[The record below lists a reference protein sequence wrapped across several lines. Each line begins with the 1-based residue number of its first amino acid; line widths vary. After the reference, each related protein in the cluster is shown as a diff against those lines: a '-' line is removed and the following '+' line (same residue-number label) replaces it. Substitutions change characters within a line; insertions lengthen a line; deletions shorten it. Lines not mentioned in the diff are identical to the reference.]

1 MSKKLILCALV
12 LTIAAAAPA
21 LAEAPDADVA
31 AVLGIATELCDAPA
45 ATVEL
50 DEPTEQPMANIVFE
64 PVGEQCGTRVCTK
77 GFFCC
82 NLSCSICAPQGGG
95 CTQQVC

>member
-31 AVLGIATELCDAPA
+31 AVLGIAAETCDAP
-45 ATVEL
+45 VEVV
-50 DEPTEQPMANIVFE
+50 EPEEPQPMAGIVFE
-64 PVGEQCGTRVCTK
+64 PVNQQCGTRVCTK

-82 NLSCSICAPQGGG
+82 NLSCSICAPVGGG